1 MKKFLIICL
10 SIVMILSTLLFC
22 GFASPKSVSAAQEEQ
37 WEIVEVDGVEYYKKP
52 LPEQGYLK
60 ELYFDLTQSENFI
73 DYVHSVVVSGSP
85 LNLFTYEIAGLQRT
99 FSIIYSTST
108 TTEADYRLSS
118 PLNRDGTIY
127 DNYALLYWFL
137 NEENIFYFTNGFS
150 SPVLYDVEITF
161 LTNQYLN
168 YLDNLSSFM
177 YTLEEVP
184 PPPPSFVGSLI
195 DGMGQVFTE
204 YVPLLATGILSMFSG
219 LFWQDG
225 AFTILGY
232 AFVVFAGI
240 ALVGSIFYIVYR
252 IFKGKMRK
260 RL

>member
-52 LPEQGYLK
+52 VPTEGYV
-60 ELYFDLTQSENFI
+60 ENIYFDISSLDSFGDFI
-73 DYVHSVVVSGSP
+73 YDFLGQTTYSYSYFDYNDNGNYRISQISGS
-85 LNLFTYEIAGLQRT
+85 LSDNIYTITIGKYYGVNILKLEYDITLQKATLLTNNL
-99 FSIIYSTST
+99 
-108 TTEADYRLSS
+108 
-118 PLNRDGTIY
+118 
-127 DNYALLYWFL
+127 
-137 NEENIFYFTNGFS
+137 TNGYYVF
-150 SPVLYDVEITF
+150 DA
-161 LTNQYLN
+161 N
-168 YLDNLSSFM
+168 YRVGSNVGTRNNELVD
-177 YTLEEVP
+177 YIYILEEVP
-184 PPPPSFVGSLI
+184 QVPTFVGSLI
-195 DGMGQVFTE
+195 NGMGQVFTE
-204 YVPLLATGILSMFSG
+204 YVPLLAIGILSMFSG

-232 AFVVFAGI
+232 AFVVLAGI